1 MNCNQFQKLPTK
13 VLVTGNSSMMKK
25 KKHQPKQKNL
35 ALKKIK
41 KELTTCG
48 QVLKKMLILLQL
60 KKQKLIPQAPVKNL

>member
-1 MNCNQFQKLPTK
+1 
-13 VLVTGNSSMMKK
+13 MMKK